1 MEFLNQ
7 VAKVGREIF
16 KDIASKHEDG
26 EFLPE
31 VTAVD
36 PNLHREK
43 REVLVSYCDMLGEL
57 GNIVHEKCRVRASDR
72 FDLLVTKLKE
82 NRSKERS
89 LFWKAF
95 NLDIGG
101 DH

>member
-7 VAKVGREIF
+7 VAQVGRQIF
-16 KDIASKHEDG
+16 KDIANKHEDG

-31 VTAVD
+31 VND

-43 REVLVSYCDMLGEL
+43 QEVLVSYCDLLGEL
-57 GNIVHEKCRVRASDR
+57 GNIVHERCKIRASDR
-72 FDLLVTKLKE
+72 FDLLITRLKE
-82 NRSKERS
+82 NHAKERS
-89 LFWKAF
+89 LFWKTF

>member
-16 KDIASKHEDG
+16 KDIANKHEDG

-31 VTAVD
+31 VTD

-43 REVLVSYCDMLGEL
+43 QEVLVSYCDCLVEL
-57 GNIVHEKCRVRASDR
+57 GNVMREECKVRASDR
-72 FDLLVTKLKE
+72 FGVLVERLKE
-82 NRSKERS
+82 NRSKEHS

-95 NLDIGG
+95 SLDIGG

>member
-7 VAKVGREIF
+7 VAQVGREIF
-16 KDIASKHEDG
+16 KDIANKHEDG

-31 VTAVD
+31 VND
-36 PNLHREK
+36 PNLHKEK
-43 REVLVSYCDMLGEL
+43 REVLVSYCDLLGEL
-57 GNIVHEKCRVRASDR
+57 GNIVHERCKIRASDR
-72 FDLLVTKLKE
+72 FDLLITRLKD
-82 NRSKERS
+82 NRSKERT

>member
-1 MEFLNQ
+1 MEFLNH
-7 VAKVGREIF
+7 VAHVGRQIF
-16 KDIASKHEDG
+16 KDIASKHEGG

-31 VTAVD
+31 VTATD
-36 PNLHREK
+36 PNLHKEK
-43 REVLVSYCDMLGEL
+43 QEVLVSYCDMLGEL
-57 GNIVHEKCRVRASDR
+57 GSIVHEQCKAKASDR
-72 FDLLVTKLKE
+72 FDLLVIKLKE
-82 NRSKERS
+82 NRCKERS